1 MIAEAVDTLIT
12 LGWALAGW
20 LIFFATVASIL
31 TLAAIATGAWAARGA
46 WRAVTG
52 PSWRR
57 GRVRAGNPCAA
68 PSSRPQ
74 RAHRASDVPGGSVI
88 ARALAVGICLSPFI
102 SAARLALHRVG
113 RALRQLTHR
122 KES

>member
-1 MIAEAVDTLIT
+1 MIAEAIDTLIT
-12 LGWALAGW
+12 LGWAFAGW

-57 GRVRAGNPCAA
+57 GPVRAGILARRRVRAPSGHTEPQTYREAA
-68 PSSRPQ
+68 
-74 RAHRASDVPGGSVI
+74 
-88 ARALAVGICLSPFI
+88 
-102 SAARLALHRVG
+102 
-113 RALRQLTHR
+113 
-122 KES
+122 